1 MVKWERMA
9 EGVWGRNA
17 HFVES
22 EKWRERWGQKTGKRV
37 LLEEREERDRGR
49 EEERSRERKG
59 GMGEGREKE
68 ERK

>member
-1 MVKWERMA
+1 MVKWERVA

-22 EKWRERWGQKTGKRV
+22 EKWREMEAGNRGKRV

-49 EEERSRERKG
+49 EEER
-59 GMGEGREKE
+59 E
-68 ERK
+68 E